1 MPARLRPGR
10 AVYALG
16 ALVAVSTVARF
27 ALSRGVDAPWIA
39 PDEDLYG
46 LLGRALVHGHGLTI
60 LGERAPYYSLLY
72 PAFVGVPFLGRDLA
86 SGITVVQALQ
96 ALLMSA
102 TAIPVFFWARPLAGS
117 RAALLASALT
127 LLMPG
132 LAYSGLL
139 MSEALYLPVAVVACS
154 ALAQC
159 LCEPTAAR
167 QAALLGAVGLAL
179 ATRLQAIGLVPTI
192 VAALLVLAVSER
204 STATVRRM
212 LPTLVVLAGASAA
225 WIVVRLATGGLGSSV
240 GAYAPL
246 AQAAHYSI
254 RDIGSSIAEQAGAVA
269 LLTLGVPLVG
279 LGLLTW
285 TTLRGREPER
295 GVRALVATTVA
306 YLGVTVLEVGA
317 FASRFVQHLT
327 ERQLLSLAPLVFI
340 AFAVWLRRGLPRPQ
354 PATSVIA
361 VVVAASALLLP
372 VERITTPAAAVDALS
387 TIPLEHL
394 RRHLSESSF
403 ETVYA
408 VAAALLLLLAVV
420 VPRRFGP
427 VLAGIVVLALA
438 AGSIVAS
445 REIRQRSRAE
455 RESTFSGAPP
465 AWMDANG
472 AHDVGF
478 LLTGEL
484 LWPGVWHQL
493 FWNSSISGVLHLHGA
508 ALPGAAPQEEV
519 SIAPDGSLIRAS
531 GAPVEFGE
539 LAAPSTVTLAGT
551 SVWALRPNADQP
563 GVTLWR
569 LAGPARVLQRVTGLR
584 PNGDVYG
591 GTSARIEVFG
601 CGPGELQLT
610 LLGKQGFATRIR
622 SGGRTLAERAIP
634 PQGVW
639 RPAVRA
645 PANADGS
652 GSCTFELQSDGLVGS
667 TRIEFV
673 RGV

>member
-10 AVYALG
+10 AVYALA

-27 ALSRGVDAPWIA
+27 ALSRGVEAPWIA

-60 LGERAPYYSLLY
+60 LGERVPYYSLLY

-102 TAIPVFFWARPLAGS
+102 TAIPVFLWARPLAGS
-117 RAALLASALT
+117 RGALLAAALT
-127 LLMPG
+127 ILMPG

-139 MSEALYLPVAVVACS
+139 MSEALYLPVAVLACW
-154 ALAQC
+154 ALARC
-159 LCEPTAAR
+159 LCEPTVAR
-167 QAALLGAVGLAL
+167 QAVLLGAVALAL

-192 VAALLVLAVSER
+192 VAALLVLAVAER

-212 LPTLVVLAGASAA
+212 LPTLAVVAGASAA

-254 RDIGSSIAEQAGAVA
+254 RDVGSSIAQQTGAVS
-269 LLTLGVPLVG
+269 LLTLGIPLVG

-285 TTLRGREPER
+285 TTLRGREHDR

-306 YLGVTVLEVGA
+306 YLGVTVLEAGA
-317 FASRFVQHLT
+317 FASRFVEHLT
-327 ERQLLSLAPLVFI
+327 ERQLLSVAPLVFI
-340 AFAVWLRRGLPRPQ
+340 AFAVWLQRGLPRPQ

-372 VERITTPAAAVDALS
+372 VQRITTPAAAVDALS

-408 VAAALLLLLAVV
+408 IVAALLLLLAVV

-427 VLAGIVVLALA
+427 VLAGIVVCALA

-445 REIRQRSRAE
+445 REIRERSRAE
-455 RESTFSGAPP
+455 RESAFSGAPP
-465 AWMDANG
+465 AWIDENG
-472 AHDVGF
+472 GHDVG
-478 LLTGEL
+478 
-484 LWPGVWHQL
+484 HARDRR
-493 FWNSSISGVLHLHGA
+493 A
-508 ALPGAAPQEEV
+508 ALARRVAPALLELV
-519 SIAPDGSLIRAS
+519 HLGPRAPPRRCLARSRSARGGIRRT
-531 GAPVEFGE
+531 GR
-539 LAAPSTVTLAGT
+539 LAAPSLGRAARVRRARYRRTLTLAGT
-551 SVWALRPNADQP
+551 PLWALRASADQP
-563 GVTLWR
+563 GVTLWQ
-569 LAGPARVLQRVTGLR
+569 LAGPPRVLQRVTGLR
-584 PNGDVYG
+584 RTA
-591 GTSARIEVFG
+591 TSTEERARESRSSA
-601 CGPGELQLT
+601 CGPGELHLT

-645 PANADGS
+645 PASADGS
-652 GSCTFELQSDGLVGS
+652 GRCDFELQSDGLIGS

-673 RGV
+673 PGV